1 MVNPMKSHVFSLND
15 FNVFNDRVTHWI
27 HKFGLSEWSVEVV
40 QQQIGNGVNAQVQ
53 YNHVR
58 RHAIFRL
65 TENSEGD
72 YGMTTNPDRL
82 ALHEVLH
89 LLVAS
94 LVETTATRQSAYDDL
109 VVAEEHAFINR
120 MMRVL

>member
-1 MVNPMKSHVFSLND
+1 MKTHTFTSECFRLYKE
-15 FNVFNDRVTHWI
+15 RVEHWL
-27 HKFGLSEWSVEVV
+27 HKFGLTEWSVEGT
-40 QQQIGNGVNAQVQ
+40 QMQIGGGVNAQVQ

-65 TENSEGD
+65 TENTEGD
-72 YGMTTNPDRL
+72 YGLTTDPDRL

-94 LVETTATRQSAYDDL
+94 LVETTAARQSAYDDL

-120 MMRVL
+120 VMRVL